1 MSKTPNHNIK
11 KVDRPLKKN
20 NKQNDSAKLIAL
32 MLLGS
37 AGLLFLL
44 YAGTE
49 NISPETTKN
58 GFEKNQ
64 IPSALRSPKF
74 EKTVNHHLLV
84 TGDTIDNQRKRINIE
99 NINSAKDLS
108 STSSQ
113 PNYRVPAE
121 GVELNVDNRATEL
134 ADLLGRG
141 TKKVNPIS
149 DPNEVIQNEI
159 FNQQKWDEYSKN
171 YREEYAKQ
179 FVENARRG
187 GYKVILNDEF
197 KVISVTPIRKPIPN
211 ANENI
216 LNFNSGGV
224 Q

>member
-1 MSKTPNHNIK
+1 MSKTRDHKIN
-11 KVDRPLKKN
+11 KVDQPLKKN
-20 NKQNDSAKLIAL
+20 SKQNNSAKLIAL
-32 MLLGS
+32 LLLVS

-44 YAGTE
+44 YTGSE
-49 NISPETTKN
+49 NTSSESAKN
-58 GFEKNQ
+58 GFGKNQ
-64 IPSALRSPKF
+64 IPAAVRSPKF

-84 TGDTIDNQRKRINIE
+84 TGDTIENEQKRIWIE

-113 PNYRVPAE
+113 PNYKVPTE
-121 GVELNVDNRATEL
+121 GIELNVDNRATEL

-141 TKKVNPIS
+141 AKKENPIS
-149 DPNEVIQNEI
+149 DPNDVIQNEI
-159 FNQQKWDEYSKN
+159 FNQQLWDEYSKT

-187 GYKVILNDEF
+187 GYKVILNDDF
-197 KVISVTPIRKPIPN
+197 KVISVTPIKKTIPN
-211 ANENI
+211 RNESI
-216 LNFNSGGV
+216 LNFHGGGV